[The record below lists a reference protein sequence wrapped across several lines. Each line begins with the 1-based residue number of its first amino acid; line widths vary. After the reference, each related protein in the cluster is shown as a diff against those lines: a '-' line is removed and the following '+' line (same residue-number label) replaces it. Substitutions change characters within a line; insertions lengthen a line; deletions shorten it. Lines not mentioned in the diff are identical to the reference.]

1 MFAMVTLHCVRFCL
15 SSIGLSFVFRGI
27 FTSLIHV
34 YELMQQ
40 QRQLNGIFFLG
51 FVM

>member
-1 MFAMVTLHCVRFCL
+1 MFAMETLHCVRFCP
-15 SSIGLSFVFRGI
+15 SSIGLSFVFGGI

-40 QRQLNGIFFLG
+40 LNGIFFLG

>member
-1 MFAMVTLHCVRFCL
+1 MVTLHCVRFCL
-15 SSIGLSFVFRGI
+15 SSIGLSFVFSGI

-34 YELMQQ
+34 YELIQQ

-51 FVM
+51 FLGFVM